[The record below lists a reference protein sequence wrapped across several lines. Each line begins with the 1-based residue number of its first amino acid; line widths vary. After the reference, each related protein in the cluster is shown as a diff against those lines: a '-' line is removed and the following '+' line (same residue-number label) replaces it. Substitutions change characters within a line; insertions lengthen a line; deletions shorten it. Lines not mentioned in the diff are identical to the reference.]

1 MQHLGHD
8 SVFAAPIFLAVL
20 FLNIG
25 VGEVFITRSPKP
37 VPACFSVSR
46 SLLIRKGKVPTK
58 DDLVLA
64 VSHAW
69 SHQLHPD
76 PLGNWDLVA

>member
-1 MQHLGHD
+1 MLDFSKTISREHTSHDHLR
-8 SVFAAPIFLAVL
+8 VAPLPTD
-20 FLNIG
+20 
-25 VGEVFITRSPKP
+25 FI
-37 VPACFSVSR
+37 
-46 SLLIRKGKVPTK
+46 GKVPTK

-76 PLGNWDLVA
+76 PLGISAAQVSSFLGAEKKSV